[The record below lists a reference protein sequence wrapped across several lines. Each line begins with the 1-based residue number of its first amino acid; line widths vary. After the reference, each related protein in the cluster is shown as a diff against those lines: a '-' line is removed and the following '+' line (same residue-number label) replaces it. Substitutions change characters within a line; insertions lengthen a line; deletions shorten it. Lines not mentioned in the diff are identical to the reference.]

1 MPKQSNLS
9 KQSKVK
15 KIKDPTP
22 DTAFAKKS
30 CGMPLTKNYI
40 DVEAGIK
47 KDKEVK
53 EKDVFDFLPKRTT
66 KPKTASKKKS

>member
-1 MPKQSNLS
+1 MPKRS
-9 KQSKVK
+9 KVKKIKVK

-40 DVEAGIK
+40 DVEGGIK

-53 EKDVFDFLPKRTT
+53 EKDVFDF
-66 KPKTASKKKS
+66 KPKTASNK

>member
-1 MPKQSNLS
+1 MPKRS
-9 KQSKVK
+9 KPKPKANVVK

-30 CGMPLTKNYI
+30 CGMPLTKKYI

-53 EKDVFDFLPKRTT
+53 EKDVFDF
-66 KPKTASKKKS
+66 KPKSASRK

>member
-9 KQSKVK
+9 KRSKVK

-30 CGMPLTKNYI
+30 CAMPMTKNYI

-53 EKDVFDFLPKRTT
+53 ETDVFDFLPKRTT
-66 KPKTASKKKS
+66 SKKKS